1 MSYNISNMKL
11 LSQNKIDLLSEL
23 VKTSFKMRYQNS
35 ALGVLWVLIKPYSQ
49 FLVQYVVWTRITNFQ
64 IPNYQLY
71 LLLGIIMFTFFNELI
86 ILGQMSL
93 LDRAHIILK
102 VSFPR
107 QIAIFSALISAF
119 INLAINMVFFI
130 IIALINNVTITP
142 FSIIYFIFLSIILF
156 IFGVGI
162 SFFTSIATI
171 KLRDLK
177 NVFELG
183 MFLLQWLTPIFYS
196 ISSNLVEGSV
206 SNYIAANPLGIII
219 NQARA
224 AFGIYGQL
232 NIPLMFA
239 YLIASIIV
247 FVVGWSY
254 FTVKVREI
262 AEYF

>member
-1 MSYNISNMKL
+1 MSYNNSNMKL
-11 LSQNKIDLLSEL
+11 LSQNKADLLTEL

-49 FLVQYVVWTRITNFQ
+49 FLVQYIVWTRITNFQ

-71 LLLGIIMFTFFNELI
+71 LLLGIVMFTFFNELI

-102 VSFPR
+102 VNFPR
-107 QIAIFSALISAF
+107 QIAIFSALISAL

-130 IIALINNVTITP
+130 IIAYINKLTITP
-142 FSIIYFIFLSIILF
+142 FSILYFVLLATILF

-162 SFFTSIATI
+162 SFFTSILTI

-183 MFLLQWLTPIFYS
+183 LFLLQWLTPIFYS
-196 ISSNLVEGSV
+196 ISSNFVEGSV
-206 SNYIAANPLGIII
+206 SNYISANPLGIVI

-224 AFGIYGQL
+224 AFGIYGEL
-232 NIPLMFA
+232 NVGLMFA
-239 YLIASIIV
+239 YLAGAIIV
-247 FVVGWSY
+247 FVLGWIY
-254 FTVKVREI
+254 FNKKVKEI